1 MSTWWAAIAAVL
13 GTIITAVAANMVSEE
28 VAGRLDLIPRA
39 FIYFAGRRAPR
50 DLRAELNDEWLAE
63 LGVILKNARPLPVT
77 RLLVGMRYALGLLH
91 SAPAIARELNG
102 LPQRPRQRIDPVQ
115 VATIGA
121 CGLASVALFEVS
133 GRFTAVTALP
143 VLFMP
148 ALTAIRYALAR
159 GSEQQAIGD
168 AVIAVVCQALEARDY
183 YTLDHCQRVS
193 AGAVVL
199 GEELGIRAD
208 RIEALRCAGMMH
220 DVGKLGVPAQ
230 LLRKTGP
237 LSEDEYAAIQLHVF
251 RGLEIVRNMD
261 VPGEAL
267 AAIMHHHERVDGRGY
282 PMGLAGDEI
291 PELARI
297 VAVVDA
303 FDSMAHS
310 RSHREGRLVEE
321 AATELHGGAG
331 TMFDPAMVDA
341 FIRVLE
347 RKGWLPLPQ
356 SHGGEAVPW

>member
-1 MSTWWAAIAAVL
+1 
-13 GTIITAVAANMVSEE
+13 
-28 VAGRLDLIPRA
+28 
-39 FIYFAGRRAPR
+39 
-50 DLRAELNDEWLAE
+50 
-63 LGVILKNARPLPVT
+63 
-77 RLLVGMRYALGLLH
+77 
-91 SAPAIARELNG
+91 
-102 LPQRPRQRIDPVQ
+102 
-115 VATIGA
+115 
-121 CGLASVALFEVS
+121 
-133 GRFTAVTALP
+133 
-143 VLFMP
+143 
-148 ALTAIRYALAR
+148 LTAIRYALER
-159 GSEQQAIGD
+159 GSEQQAVGD

-193 AGAVVL
+193 ALAVML

-208 RIEALRCAGMMH
+208 RIEALRYAGMMH

-251 RGLEIVRNMD
+251 RGLEIARNMD

-267 AAIMHHHERVDGRGY
+267 AAIMHHHERIDGRGY

-303 FDSMAHS
+303 FDSMTHS
-310 RSHREGRLVEE
+310 RPHREGRLVEG
-321 AATELHGGAG
+321 AVTELRRGAG
-331 TMFDPAMVDA
+331 IMFDPAMVDA

-347 RKGWLPLPQ
+347 RTGRLPLPQ
-356 SHGGEAVPW
+356 RHGGEVPS